1 MTFEIEQRGWVM
13 YANILVGWDGT
24 DRARDALALADVL
37 RAVGGTVTAA
47 YVYRPE
53 TRSAAD
59 QVLAAAQH
67 PAGDLERIA
76 IPGPSPAQAL
86 RALAQDRG
94 VDLLVL
100 GSSCHGVDGRVR
112 AGGVGRIVAADPTCA
127 VAIAPRGFRN
137 RDQRPRIVAVAFDGG
152 DQLPASVPAGAA
164 LAKSLDAQLHLLCV
178 VEPFE
183 SWARDAGDVL
193 GYRWGDASRVHH
205 DQFEHLLD
213 DASATLD
220 PPADEVRLL
229 ERRPLEVLLEDAGR
243 GVDLFVTSAA
253 PCGALHSILMGG
265 RGGALRSVEAP
276 VLVVPCPRRSGTAPA
291 AHLRPA
297 IPRHRQV
304 VLTD

>member
-1 MTFEIEQRGWVM
+1 M
-13 YANILVGWDGT
+13 YANILVGWDGS
-24 DRARDALALADVL
+24 DGARDALALADAL
-37 RAVGGTVTAA
+37 RGVGAAVTAA
-47 YVYRPE
+47 YVYAPE

-59 QVLAAAQH
+59 QILATAPHA
-67 PAGDLERIA
+67 AGDFERVA
-76 IPGPSPAQAL
+76 VPGASPAQAL
-86 RALAQDRG
+86 QRLAQDRG
-94 VDLLVL
+94 ADLLVL

-112 AGGVGRIVAADPTCA
+112 AGGVGRIVAAEPTCA
-127 VAIAPRGFRN
+127 VAIAPRGFRD
-137 RDQRPRIVAVAFDGG
+137 RDQSLRVVAVAFDGG
-152 DQLPASVPAGAA
+152 DQLPASVPVGAA
-164 LAKSLDAQLHLLCV
+164 LAKSLDARLHLLCV

-205 DQFEHLLD
+205 AQFEHLLE
-213 DASATLD
+213 DASTKLD

-253 PCGALHSILMGG
+253 PCGALHSILIGG

-276 VLVVPCPRRSGTAPA
+276 VLVVPCSGRHASAPA
-291 AHLRPA
+291 VHLRPA
-297 IPRHRQV
+297 IPRHRPV